1 MSKNYRIRET
11 SYLNGRKTAYI
22 VEIQEV
28 KWSLFGLKTKW
39 VTYIG
44 AGVEGAW
51 LFSSYEYALN
61 ELMLKI
67 KRDILSN
74 RYI

>member
-1 MSKNYRIRET
+1 MRKNFRIRET
-11 SYLNGRKTAYI
+11 SYLNGKKTAYV

-39 VTYIG
+39 VTYIR

-51 LFSSYEYALN
+51 LFSSYNFALN
-61 ELMLKI
+61 ELILHI
-67 KRDILSN
+67 RRDVISN
-74 RYI
+74 KDI